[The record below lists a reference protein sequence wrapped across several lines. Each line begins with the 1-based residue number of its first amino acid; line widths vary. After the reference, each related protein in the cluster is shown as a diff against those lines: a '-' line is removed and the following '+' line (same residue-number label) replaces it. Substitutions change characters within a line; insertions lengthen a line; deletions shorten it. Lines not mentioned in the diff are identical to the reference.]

1 MSFRKLPLKL
11 KIGLGTG
18 IPILLIIFLSFV
30 AITSSNRQAQ
40 TNAMVDHTHK
50 EIQQALKIE
59 AAAVDMET
67 GMRGYL
73 LAGDESFL
81 EPYIN
86 GGETFTRTIEELKTA
101 MSDNPQQI
109 ARLEE
114 IENIIGSWKAD
125 ITEPAIVLRR
135 KIGHAKTMDDIAD
148 LVGKAQGKVF
158 FDTFRDQISTFI
170 DRERRLLAE
179 RSQVNEQT
187 YIQAMTLLDAMQRSG
202 EVNRQDYQRM
212 SENLQSLKTA
222 REWVSHTHRVI
233 GMAQAILTSAIDM
246 ETGMRGYLLS
256 GSQDFL
262 GPYQGGTSQ
271 FTKQIEEL
279 KQVVSDNP
287 SQVELLGEIQTTL
300 SQWQLKIA
308 EPYIALR
315 TEIGDSQTM
324 NDIAKLVGEAK
335 GKVYFDQFRAAILT
349 FIDVEGSLMAER
361 QQKAG
366 NAASN
371 ANQMILLGAAFAI
384 SLGAILSWI
393 VLKSITRPINEM
405 ANKLESLAQGD
416 LTQSVVAESNDELGK
431 MATSYNQTVQR
442 TNQVMKE
449 VLQTSEDVSQ
459 GALEITRSNEMMES
473 ELGKQSEQVS
483 QISIAIEQISSSIQ
497 EVASSSSQAT
507 TSAQSAGETAN
518 SGGEI
523 VRSTIAGMNEIDQA
537 VMASS
542 QSVSELGKRGAQIG
556 EIINV
561 IDDIAEQTNLLAL
574 NAAIE
579 AARAGEAGRG
589 FAVVADEVRA
599 LADRT
604 TSATTEIASSIEAIQ
619 TETQTAV
626 ARMEVGNGHVKSG
639 LELAR
644 KAGASLDDIVSG
656 AQSVAMMID
665 SIAAAAEEQSQASHE
680 VSKRVESV
688 AELSKGANEQAG
700 QVAGSAQALSQRSIE
715 LNKLVNQFKVS

>member
-1 MSFRKLPLKL
+1 
-11 KIGLGTG
+11 
-18 IPILLIIFLSFV
+18 
-30 AITSSNRQAQ
+30 
-40 TNAMVDHTHK
+40 MVDHTHK
-50 EIQQALKIE
+50 VIEEALKIE

-81 EPYIN
+81 EPYVH
-86 GGETFTRTIEELKTA
+86 GGQIFTRTLEQLKITV
-101 MSDNPQQI
+101 SDNPQQV
-109 ARLEE
+109 ARLAE
-114 IENIIGSWKAD
+114 IKTIVDSWKQSIAKPT
-125 ITEPAIVLRR
+125 IELRR
-135 KIGHAKTMDDIAD
+135 QIGNSKTMDDIAD
-148 LVGKAQGKVF
+148 LVGKAEGKVY
-158 FDTFRDQISTFI
+158 FDTFRGQISTFI
-170 DRERRLLAE
+170 ERERNLLAK
-179 RSQVNEQT
+179 RTDVNEQT
-187 YIQAMTLLDAMQRSG
+187 YNRSLALLGEMQRSG
-202 EVNRQDYQRM
+202 EMNRSDYQRM
-212 SENLQSLKTA
+212 SGNLESLKTA
-222 REWVSHTHRVI
+222 SEWVNHTHKVI
-233 GMAQAILTSAIDM
+233 GMAKNILASAIDM

-256 GSQDFL
+256 GSQGFL
-262 GPYQGGTSQ
+262 EPYQQGSSL
-271 FTKQIEEL
+271 FAIQIKEL
-279 KQVVSDNP
+279 KQLVSDNP
-287 SQVELLGEIQTTL
+287 SQVHLLDEIHYTV
-300 SQWQLKIA
+300 SEWQSKIA

-324 NDIAKLVGEAK
+324 NDMAKLVGQAK
-335 GKVYFDQFRAAILT
+335 GKVYFDQFREAILT
-349 FIDVEGSLMAER
+349 FIDVEDSLMVLR
-361 QQKAG
+361 QQKAE
-366 NAASN
+366 NAVNN
-371 ANQMILLGAAFAI
+371 ANQMILLGAAFTI
-384 SLGAILSWI
+384 TLGAILSWI
-393 VLKSITRPINEM
+393 VLKSITGPINDM
-405 ANKLESLAQGD
+405 AIKLESLAQGD
-416 LTQSVVAESNDELGK
+416 LTQSVVVESNDELGK
-431 MATSYNQTVQR
+431 MANSYNQTVQK
-442 TNQVMKE
+442 TNKVMRE
-449 VLQTSEDVSQ
+449 VLQTSEEVSQ
-459 GALEITRSNEMMES
+459 GALEITQSNEIVAN

-483 QISIAIEQISSSIQ
+483 QISTAIEQISSSIQ

-507 TSAQSAGETAN
+507 TSAQNAGDTAN

-523 VRSTIAGMNEIDQA
+523 VRSTIAGMHEIDQA
-537 VMASS
+537 VMATS

-639 LELAR
+639 LELAQ
-644 KAGASLDDIVSG
+644 KAGDSLDDIVSG

-688 AELSKGANEQAG
+688 AELSKGANEKAG
-700 QVAGSAQALSQRSIE
+700 QVANSAQALSQRSIE
-715 LNKLVNQFKVS
+715 LNNMVKQFKVS